1 LRADRSRQSDSVTR
15 FLLKGSIVS
24 IALRIGGVA
33 LGYLAHVLLSRLLG
47 LQTYGE
53 YVVALGWALVLVLPA
68 RVGFDNSAL
77 RFSTIYLEE
86 GRSGSLRGYVQVAA
100 AAVGVSSIIG
110 AIVMVLLASRVGKG
124 IPFAALVWGAV
135 TILPLA
141 LLGVGSAL
149 LRTTRRIF
157 AAQFYDQLLRP
168 ALLILLVGGAALAG
182 LTLHAATALM
192 FTAVASALAL
202 AGLLAHLLWVLAPQ
216 LRTPADYSHWR
227 EWFSLSIPLL
237 IMGAT
242 QELLNQLEIILLGS
256 LAGAREA
263 GLFSAAWRLA
273 SLAPFAL
280 VSLSVVSGPLVASA
294 YHRRDRAEL
303 HRIASL
309 SARIGLAFAA
319 VASVVLLLVGRP
331 LLALFGPEFP
341 EAYPALAILLAGAMV
356 NAFTGI
362 VGYLLT
368 LTGRQTQ
375 ALLFFAG
382 GLIVSIV
389 LNLLLIPPF
398 GIVGAAIASATA
410 LSCWN
415 LAMLFY
421 VRRAIGIDTSAIGL
435 HPVGSNEVE
444 A

>member
-1 LRADRSRQSDSVTR
+1 
-15 FLLKGSIVS
+15 VS
-24 IALRIGGVA
+24 IALRIVGVG

-47 LQTYGE
+47 LQSYGE
-53 YVVALGWALVLVLPA
+53 YVVALGWALVLALPA

-100 AAVGVSSIIG
+100 VAVGLSSALAG
-110 AIVMVLLASRVGKG
+110 LLMVLLASRFAMG
-124 IPFAALVWGAV
+124 IPIAALAWGAV

-141 LLGVGSAL
+141 MLGVGSAL

-168 ALLILLVGGAALAG
+168 VLLILFVGGAAVAG
-182 LTLHAATALM
+182 VALHAATALM
-192 FTAVASALAL
+192 FTAVAAALAL
-202 AGLLAHLLWVLAPQ
+202 AALLVHLLRALGPS
-216 LRTPADYSHWR
+216 LRTAADYTHWR

-237 IMGAT
+237 IMGAM

-256 LAGAREA
+256 LAGPREA
-263 GLFSAAWRLA
+263 GLFAAAWRLA

-280 VSLSVVSGPLVASA
+280 VSLSAVSGPLIASA
-294 YHRRDRAEL
+294 YHRRDHAEL
-303 HRIASL
+303 HRIASM
-309 SARIGLAFAA
+309 SARIGLVFAI
-319 VASVVLLLVGRP
+319 VASGALLLAGRP

-341 EAYPALAILLAGAMV
+341 QAYPALAILLAGAMV

-375 ALLFFAG
+375 ALLIFAAA
-382 GLIVSIV
+382 LVVSIA
-389 LNLLLIPPF
+389 LNLVLIPPF
-398 GIVGAAIASATA
+398 GMVGAAIASATA

-415 LAMLFY
+415 LIMVVY
-421 VRRAIGIDTSAIGL
+421 VRRAIGIDTSAVGLRPIGADK
-435 HPVGSNEVE
+435 G
-444 A
+444 

>member
-1 LRADRSRQSDSVTR
+1 MTR
-15 FLLKGSIVS
+15 FLLKGSFVS

-47 LQTYGE
+47 LQNYGE
-53 YVVALGWALVLVLPA
+53 YVVALGWALVLALPA

-77 RFSTIYLEE
+77 RFSTIYLED
-86 GRSGSLRGYVQVAA
+86 GRFGSLRGYVQVAA
-100 AAVGVSSIIG
+100 VAVGLSSILAGIL
-110 AIVMVLLASRVGKG
+110 MVLLASRFGKG
-124 IPFAALVWGAV
+124 IPFATLVWGAV

-168 ALLILLVGGAALAG
+168 GLLILLVGGTAVAG
-182 LTLHAATALM
+182 LALHAATALM
-192 FTAVASALAL
+192 FTALAAALAL
-202 AGLLAHLLWVLAPQ
+202 GALLVHLLRVLAPQ
-216 LRTPADYSHWR
+216 LRTAADYSHWR

-237 IMGAT
+237 IMGAM
-242 QELLNQLEIILLGS
+242 QELLNQLEIILLGT
-256 LAGAREA
+256 LAGPREA

-303 HRIASL
+303 HRITSL
-309 SARIGLAFAA
+309 SARIGLAFAV
-319 VASVVLLLVGRP
+319 VASGLLLVVGRP

-341 EAYPALAILLAGAMV
+341 QAYPALAILLGGAIV

-368 LTGRQTQ
+368 LTGRQNQ
-375 ALLFFAG
+375 GLLIFAA
-382 GLIVSIV
+382 GLIVSIA

-415 LAMLFY
+415 LAMLIY
-421 VRRAIGIDTSAIGL
+421 VRRVIGIDTSAIGL
-435 HPVGSNEVE
+435 RPTGPDKG
-444 A
+444 